1 MISAGPF
8 LDILPAPAMCEN
20 IARNAGRVS
29 DPGKKQEL
37 IGALTGFSPAQRN
50 VPAVQLKRG
59 RFILRW

>member
-1 MISAGPF
+1 M
-8 LDILPAPAMCEN
+8 PAPAMCEN